1 LLFKFSKFEI
11 FSGGVFQR
19 AIKEMIGTDKI
30 SEIVNK
36 IASGYSPDKII
47 LFGSYA
53 TGNSN
58 EDSDLDLLIIKE
70 TDLPRPLRSAQ
81 VRKMLYGS
89 MIPIDL
95 IVYTPKEI
103 DESKGNIFS
112 FVYKVLNNGKTLYE
126 RAS

>member
-1 LLFKFSKFEI
+1 
-11 FSGGVFQR
+11 
-19 AIKEMIGTDKI
+19 MIGTEKI

-58 EDSDLDLLIIKE
+58 DDSDLDLLIIKD
-70 TDLPRPLRSAQ
+70 TDLPRPLRIVQ

-103 DESKGNIFS
+103 NESKENRYS
-112 FVYKVLNNGKTLYE
+112 FIYEVLKTGRTLYE
-126 RAS
+126 RAN

>member
-1 LLFKFSKFEI
+1 
-11 FSGGVFQR
+11 
-19 AIKEMIGTDKI
+19 MIEKDKI

-36 IASGYSPDKII
+36 IVSGYNPEKII

-53 TGNSN
+53 TENPSEN
-58 EDSDLDLLIIKE
+58 SDLDLLVIKE
-70 TDLPRPLRSAQ
+70 TDLPRPQRAVQ
-81 VRKMLYGS
+81 VRRMIYGS

-103 DESKGNIFS
+103 DESKNNKFS
-112 FVYKVLNNGKTLYE
+112 FIYEVLNTGKTIYE

>member
-1 LLFKFSKFEI
+1 
-11 FSGGVFQR
+11 
-19 AIKEMIGTDKI
+19 MIGKEKI

-36 IASGYSPDKII
+36 IASGYNPDKII

-53 TGNSN
+53 TGNPN
-58 EDSDLDLLIIKE
+58 EDSDLDLFVIKD
-70 TDLPRPLRSAQ
+70 TDLPRPQRTVQ

-95 IVYTPKEI
+95 IVFTPKEI
-103 DESKGNIFS
+103 DESKENKFS
-112 FVYKVLNNGKTLYE
+112 FVYEVLITGKTLYE

>member
-1 LLFKFSKFEI
+1 
-11 FSGGVFQR
+11 
-19 AIKEMIGTDKI
+19 MIGKDKI

-36 IASGYSPDKII
+36 IASGYNPDKII

-53 TGNSN
+53 SENPN
-58 EDSDLDLLIIKE
+58 ENSDLDIFVIKD
-70 TDLPRPLRSAQ
+70 TDLPRPQRTVQ
-81 VRKMLYGS
+81 VIKMLYGS

-103 DESKGNIFS
+103 EESRNNRYS
-112 FVYKVLNNGKTLYE
+112 FVYEVLNTGITLYE

>member
-1 LLFKFSKFEI
+1 MIE
-11 FSGGVFQR
+11 
-19 AIKEMIGTDKI
+19 KEKI

-36 IASGYSPDKII
+36 IASGYNPEKII

-53 TGNSN
+53 AGTPN
-58 EDSDLDLLIIKE
+58 EDSDLDLFVIKE
-70 TDLPRPLRSAQ
+70 TDIPRPQRAVL

-103 DESKGNIFS
+103 DDSKDNNLS
-112 FVYKVLNNGKTLYE
+112 FVHQVLITGKTLYE
-126 RAS
+126 RPI